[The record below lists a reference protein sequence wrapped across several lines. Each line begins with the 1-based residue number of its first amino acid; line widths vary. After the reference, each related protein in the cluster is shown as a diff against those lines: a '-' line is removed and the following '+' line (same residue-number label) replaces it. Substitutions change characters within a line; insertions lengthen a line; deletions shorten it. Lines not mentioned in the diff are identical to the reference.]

1 MLPSALS
8 LARAAIGALA
18 LWVAAPAAAQAPPTA
33 QAPPAAAPS
42 AAAAAGPSAAAAVG
56 LTAEIRARGALRVC
70 IWPDYFAIS
79 YRNPRSGVLEGIDI
93 DLARALAARL
103 GVQAQFVE
111 TSFAAFMDR
120 IEGGQCDIA
129 MMAVG
134 ITPAHAQRV
143 DFSEPYLASPIFA
156 VTTRTHPAVR
166 AWADIDRPGHVVAV
180 AAGTVMEPV
189 MRGTLRQ
196 AELLVVPPPRTR
208 EAEVQSGRADV
219 FMSDFPYTRRML
231 FAHAWARVIEP
242 PGRFGETP
250 YGWAMPKN
258 QPLWR
263 AEVNAFL
270 AAIRA
275 DGTLAAA
282 AARHDLTPI
291 LIR

>member
-1 MLPSALS
+1 MFPFALP
-8 LARAAIGALA
+8 LARAALGLLEIWFAQ
-18 LWVAAPAAAQAPPTA
+18 PASAQAPP
-33 QAPPAAAPS
+33 S
-42 AAAAAGPSAAAAVG
+42 D
-56 LTAEIRARGALRVC
+56 LTAEIRARGALNVC

-79 YRNPRSGVLEGIDI
+79 YRNPRSGMLEGLDV
-93 DLARALAARL
+93 DLARGLAARL
-103 GVQAQFVE
+103 GVQARFVE

-134 ITPAHAQRV
+134 ITEARMRRV
-143 DFSEPYLASPIFA
+143 DFSEPYIASPIYA
-156 VTTRTHPAVR
+156 VTTRTHPAIR
-166 AWADIDRPGHVVAV
+166 AWGDIDRPGHVVAV

-189 MRGTLRQ
+189 MRQTLRQ
-196 AELLVVPPPRTR
+196 AELLVLPPPRTR

-231 FAHAWARVIEP
+231 FAHAWAQVIEP

-250 YGWAMPKN
+250 YGWALPKG
-258 QPLWR
+258 QALWR

-291 LIR
+291 LIP